1 MFPMMGTKLHFEH
14 VDQVAFAEAIAQ
26 SLQTELGQ
34 SHRAIKTLMRW
45 TGASART
52 SKNWLAGSCGP
63 CGHHLVKLT
72 RESDAVLATFLSL
85 AGREHHM
92 LLHDLSDLREPLRA
106 AVIALDQVMP
116 PIDTVRRD

>member
-1 MFPMMGTKLHFEH
+1 MAAKNLHSEH
-14 VDQVAFAEAIAQ
+14 VDRMAFAEAIAQ
-26 SLQTELGQ
+26 SLQAELGQ

-63 CGHHLVKLT
+63 CGHHLVELT
-72 RESDAVLATFLSL
+72 RESDAVLATLLSL
-85 AGREHHM
+85 AGRDDHK
-92 LLHDLSDLREPLRA
+92 LLHDLSVIREPLRA

-116 PIDTVRRD
+116 PIGAVRRD